1 MSDNNGVVK
10 YKGRFSIARLVIS
23 IVSFVICVIVLI
35 QSCATGFV
43 NALEE
48 SKDVSGSAG
57 FILTIF
63 ILVGAI
69 VGIVTRNSRS
79 KAGPIVAGAF
89 YLLGGLLALL
99 FAGGTY
105 GDLIIW
111 AVISIV
117 FGIFFIVAGVLN
129 KSEGN

>member
-1 MSDNNGVVK
+1 MSYDNNGK
-10 YKGRFSIARLVIS
+10 YKGRFSVARLVIS
-23 IVSFVICVIVLI
+23 ILSFVICIIILV

-43 NALEE
+43 NTVQE
-48 SKDVSGSAG
+48 SSDVSGSAG
-57 FILTIF
+57 FLLTLF

-69 VGIVTRNSRS
+69 VGIATRNSMK

-89 YLLGGLLALL
+89 YLVGGLFSLI

-111 AVISIV
+111 AVLSIV
-117 FGIFFIVAGVLN
+117 FGIFFIVAGILN
-129 KSEGN
+129 N